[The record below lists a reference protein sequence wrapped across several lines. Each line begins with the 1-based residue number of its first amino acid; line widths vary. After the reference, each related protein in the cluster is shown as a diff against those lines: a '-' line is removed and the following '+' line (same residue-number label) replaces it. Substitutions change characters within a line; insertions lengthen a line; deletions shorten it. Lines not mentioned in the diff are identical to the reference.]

1 MDLTLADL
9 PPAAQALL
17 GGGGA
22 GIVGVL
28 LFVWRAYREWKKDRR
43 EEAEDKAKREK
54 ERQGRLTSGFSA
66 LDTARDKEI
75 ARLSDALEA
84 ADRRYAD
91 AKRRWTEDLERERR
105 EHQATRIDRDRG
117 WDLAREVDDALH
129 ATRHAGNDLA
139 QQAYSA
145 GRLNLDPPL
154 PIPPVPPLYSRAGK
168 RPD

>member
-22 GIVGVL
+22 GVVGVL

-43 EEAEDKAKREK
+43 EEADEKAKREK

-75 ARLSDALEA
+75 TRLSDALEA

-105 EHQATRIDRDRG
+105 EHHATRVDRDRG
-117 WDLAREVDDALH
+117 WDLARETDDDLH
-129 ATRHAGNDLA
+129 AVRHEANN
-139 QQAYSA
+139 QIQTAYSA
-145 GRLNLDPPL
+145 GKIGAEVPAG
-154 PIPPVPPLYSRAGK
+154 IPPIPPLYSRKGK

>member
-1 MDLTLADL
+1 MDISLADL

-17 GGGGA
+17 GGA
-22 GIVGVL
+22 GTGMVGVL

-43 EEAEDKAKREK
+43 EEAEDQAKREK
-54 ERQGRLTSGFSA
+54 ERQGRLTSGFTA

-75 ARLSDALEA
+75 TRLSDALDA

-91 AKRRWTEDLERERR
+91 AKRRWTEDLDRERR
-105 EHQATRIDRDRG
+105 EHEGTRLDRDRG
-117 WDLAREVDDALH
+117 WNLARECDDALH
-129 ATRHAGNDLA
+129 AMRHDANNQI

-145 GRLNLDPPL
+145 GKIDADVPPG
-154 PIPPVPPLYSRAGK
+154 IPPIPPLYSRAGK